1 MLFQLTLEQGSVI
14 CPNIYYNNMPV
25 MPHTSE
31 MLDQATKGVI
41 FAFGK
46 YNFLIIFLFNLSFSL
61 RMNLE
66 EGN

>member
-31 MLDQATKGVI
+31 MLDQATKGV
-41 FAFGK
+41 
-46 YNFLIIFLFNLSFSL
+46 
-61 RMNLE
+61 
-66 EGN
+66 